1 MLCACATT
9 SFDGGAMMATLTR
22 IIEQFA
28 ALLVAMG
35 IPAASATMYALIL
48 IYLLVTGLI
57 AGPLL
62 FILVRR
68 HQCESKRVVSPPD
81 LES

>member
-1 MLCACATT
+1 
-9 SFDGGAMMATLTR
+9 MMATLTR

>member
-1 MLCACATT
+1 
-9 SFDGGAMMATLTR
+9 MMATLTR

-28 ALLVAMG
+28 TFLVAIG

-48 IYLLVTGLI
+48 LYLFVTALIVGL
-57 AGPLL
+57 LL

-68 HQCESKRVVSPPD
+68 YQREKKRIVTPPGQ
-81 LES
+81 EG